1 MKKYLF
7 SLAAVL
13 CCAIA
18 ISVFTSCSKDDDA
31 SEFGE
36 YYAQTVGDNLY
47 GEMVCQQMDQ
57 ALKTAFGNQQ
67 FYKRDDA
74 KAIRT
79 CDEVAKK
86 VKDESIVGSI
96 NLMMRI
102 GSTSTSASNTKV
114 IKTYSFPL
122 K

>member
-18 ISVFTSCSKDDDA
+18 ISVFTSCSKDDD

-79 CDEVAKK
+79 CDEVASK
-86 VKDESIVGSI
+86 VKDLSIVGSI

-114 IKTYSFPL
+114 IKTYTFPL